1 MTKQELIY
9 CIADSAP
16 VTPKQVRIVVEK
28 VLKTITNELA
38 QGNSVQLIGFGT
50 FETKRVGER
59 EVINPRT
66 GESMKIPAHNRPTF
80 RPGIKLKEAVKC

>member
-9 CIADSAP
+9 CIANSTP

-28 VLKTITNELA
+28 VLETITNELA
-38 QGNSVQLIGFGT
+38 QGNSVRLIGFGT
-50 FETKRVGER
+50 FEAKQVGER

-66 GESMKIPAHNRPTF
+66 GEPMKVPAHNRPTF
-80 RPGIKLKEAVKC
+80 RPGKALKEAVQC